1 MSNPNPPTSSNRR
14 LPLGPP
20 STLNSQ
26 APGLPEMVSIPDRE
40 DSALPKPIK
49 RGLPQLPDV
58 KPHVA
63 PGQVNSHS
71 FTDVFDDE
79 GFFEDVP
86 RTLTVNDQPFF
97 RWFKRVSVALIVTS
111 LFLLAVTFFVKAPLE
126 MGLIAIAAV
135 WIVVLAFSL
144 PEAIIPYKKTKFDLS
159 DNTVKVGQ
167 KKPVPL
173 SDIKVG
179 AMTVK
184 NKNVKLWLGFSEK
197 NGFTVPL
204 RSSKFAMKKA
214 DLLALRTIIPHTHIT
229 PFGNDVEW
237 DSNVKN
243 KEVTQNQIVEYVET
257 LIGSLKS

>member
-20 STLNSQ
+20 SLLSSSS
-26 APGLPEMVSIPDRE
+26 AGPSLPPM
-40 DSALPKPIK
+40 AQLPNDAEESPQK
-49 RGLPQLPDV
+49 RSLPQLPDV
-58 KPHVA
+58 KRETTGTMNV
-63 PGQVNSHS
+63 QS
-71 FTDVFDDE
+71 FTDVFDSDE
-79 GFFEDVP
+79 AFFEDVP

-97 RWFKRVSVALIVTS
+97 RWFKRVSLALIVTS

-126 MGLIAIAAV
+126 MGFTAVAAV
-135 WIVVLAFSL
+135 WVVVLAFSL
-144 PEAIIPYKKTKFDLS
+144 PDAIIPYKKTRFDLS
-159 DNTVKVGQ
+159 TNTVRVGQ

-179 AMTVK
+179 MMTVK
-184 NKNVKLWLGFSEK
+184 GKNVKLWLGFSEK

-204 RSSKFAMKKA
+204 RSSKFAMKRA
-214 DLLALRTIIPHTHIT
+214 DLLALRTVIPHTHIT

-237 DSNVKN
+237 DKNVKN

-257 LIGSLKS
+257 LMVNLKS